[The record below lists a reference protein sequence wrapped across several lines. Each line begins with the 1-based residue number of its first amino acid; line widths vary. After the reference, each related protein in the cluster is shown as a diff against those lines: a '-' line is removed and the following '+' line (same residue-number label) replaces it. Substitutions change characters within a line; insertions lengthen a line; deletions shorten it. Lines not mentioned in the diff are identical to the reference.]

1 MSKVCDLT
9 GKKAMSGNMNAE
21 QTKELIKWIEGGKK
35 HRGAG
40 DIAAET
46 VEIMMGIYESARLNR
61 VINFPMK
68 EKDYPLSLM
77 IDEGKLPLEIKERYD
92 IRGFLNRENIDEVLY
107 AKLRDDGLAH
117 HQAMQIVNR
126 NE

>member
-1 MSKVCDLT
+1 
-9 GKKAMSGNMNAE
+9 
-21 QTKELIKWIEGGKK
+21 
-35 HRGAG
+35 
-40 DIAAET
+40 
-46 VEIMMGIYESARLNR
+46 MGIYESARLNR
-61 VINFPMK
+61 VINFPIK

-77 IDEGKLPLEIKERYD
+77 IDEGKLPLENKERYD